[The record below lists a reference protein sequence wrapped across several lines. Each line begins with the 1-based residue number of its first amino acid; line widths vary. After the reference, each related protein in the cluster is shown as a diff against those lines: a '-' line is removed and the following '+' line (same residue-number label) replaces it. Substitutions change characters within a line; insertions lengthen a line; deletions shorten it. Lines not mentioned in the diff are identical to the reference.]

1 MTLKSILLH
10 LADSPRTEIRIE
22 AAIGLARRHDAH
34 LTGIFVAPLHRWPAS
49 MEGRIPEQYREQIVA
64 DEAKRAA
71 ELRKSFQEA
80 CRRDGVVAAW
90 REARGDAATI
100 VADQARYAD
109 LIVVGQAD
117 PEQPASDGGGIP
129 EDLVFMAGRPA
140 LVVPY
145 VGHYRV
151 IGEHAL
157 IAWKSGRESARAVKD
172 ALPLLEKAKTV
183 TVLSVNADDSAH
195 YPGQDLAAYLARHGV
210 KAEARKTVA
219 GDIDVADVVLSTA
232 ADIGAD
238 LLVMGAYS
246 RSRLREAV
254 LGGVTRDVLDRMTL
268 PTLLSH

>member
-1 MTLKSILLH
+1 MALKSILLH
-10 LADSPRTEIRIE
+10 LADDPKAGTRIE
-22 AAIGLARRHDAH
+22 AAVGLARRHDAH
-34 LTGIFVAPLHRWPAS
+34 LTGLFVGPLTRWPAS
-49 MEGRIPEQYREQIVA
+49 MEGRVPEKYREQILA
-64 DEAKRAA
+64 DEAQRAA
-71 ELRKSFQEA
+71 ALRKSFEEV

-109 LIVVGQAD
+109 LVVVGQAD
-117 PEQPASDGGGIP
+117 PDQPATEAGGIP
-129 EDLVFMAGRPA
+129 EDLVFMAGRPV

-145 VGHYRV
+145 VGSYRS
-151 IGEHAL
+151 IGERAL
-157 IAWKSGRESARAVKD
+157 IAWKNGRESARAVKD
-172 ALPLLEKAKTV
+172 ALPLLVKAATV
-183 TVLSVNADDSAH
+183 TVLSVNADDGGH
-195 YPGQDLAAYLARHGV
+195 YPGQDLAAYLARHSV

-254 LGGVTRDVLDRMTL
+254 LGGVTRDILERMTL
-268 PTLLSH
+268 PTLLAH

>member
-1 MTLKSILLH
+1 MALKSILLH
-10 LADSPRTEIRIE
+10 LADDPKAGTRIE
-22 AAIGLARRHDAH
+22 AAVGLARRHDAH
-34 LTGIFVAPLHRWPAS
+34 LTGLFVGPLTRWPAS
-49 MEGRIPEQYREQIVA
+49 MEGRVPEKYREQILA
-64 DEAKRAA
+64 DEAQRAA
-71 ELRKSFQEA
+71 ALRKSFEEV

-109 LIVVGQAD
+109 LVVVGQAD
-117 PEQPASDGGGIP
+117 PDEPATEAGGIP
-129 EDLVFMAGRPA
+129 EDLVFMAGRPV

-145 VGHYRV
+145 VGSYRS
-151 IGEHAL
+151 IGERAL
-157 IAWKSGRESARAVKD
+157 IAWKNGRESARAVKD
-172 ALPLLEKAKTV
+172 ALPLLVKAATV
-183 TVLSVNADDSAH
+183 TVLSVNADDGGH

-254 LGGVTRDVLDRMTL
+254 LGGVTRDILERMTL
-268 PTLLSH
+268 PTLLAH